1 MPTPFSTGPGYEAF
15 NLVQSRAVSSVLS
28 PDERTLFVSTTDGKI
43 LVFDLSTLALVRTIN
58 VAGQLGAMN
67 ISDDGATA
75 YVVGSAAAGGNR
87 GIYQVDLASGTRS
100 LLPNSSN
107 LSPFDVE
114 FIDGDRLLIS
124 GTQSWIYNLSTQ
136 TATSAAS
143 GDLPG
148 YGSIT
153 SMVESDGLVL
163 TAELEASNGALEL
176 YDETQGRVISSG
188 STFAGGGPIGFNNGV
203 MAVSREAGL
212 IAVYVTQE
220 GLKVFDLN
228 FNLVHA
234 ESFWG
239 FFDDGFAFSDD
250 GSFLLALLGRPA
262 DRVRHHHLD
271 PAPDLR
277 HV

>member
-1 MPTPFSTGPGYEAF
+1 M
-15 NLVQSRAVSSVLS
+15 
-28 PDERTLFVSTTDGKI
+28 
-43 LVFDLSTLALVRTIN
+43 
-58 VAGQLGAMN
+58 
-67 ISDDGATA
+67 
-75 YVVGSAAAGGNR
+75 
-87 GIYQVDLASGTRS
+87 
-100 LLPNSSN
+100 
-107 LSPFDVE
+107 
-114 FIDGDRLLIS
+114 
-124 GTQSWIYNLSTQ
+124 
-136 TATSAAS
+136 
-143 GDLPG
+143 
-148 YGSIT
+148 
-153 SMVESDGLVL
+153 
-163 TAELEASNGALEL
+163 
-176 YDETQGRVISSG
+176 ISSG